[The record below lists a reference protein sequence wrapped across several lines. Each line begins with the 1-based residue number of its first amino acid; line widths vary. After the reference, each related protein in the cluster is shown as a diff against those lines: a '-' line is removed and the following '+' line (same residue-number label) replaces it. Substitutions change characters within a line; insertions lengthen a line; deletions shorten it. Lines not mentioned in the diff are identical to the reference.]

1 MALTALE
8 RETTINMS
16 DGDNL
21 VHIWTAQRRVISR
34 IRKDDRFTIVTEGNE
49 DGTEWLT
56 ATIPAD
62 KYHPVTGAKRERNL
76 TDEQRQELADRLAR
90 VREGKQ

>member
-16 DGDNL
+16 DGDEL
-21 VHIWTAQRRVISR
+21 VRIWTAQRRVINR
-34 IRKDDRFTIVTEGNE
+34 IRKDDRFTITSEGVE

-76 TDEQRQELADRLAR
+76 TDEQRQELAERLAR
-90 VREGKQ
+90 VREAQA